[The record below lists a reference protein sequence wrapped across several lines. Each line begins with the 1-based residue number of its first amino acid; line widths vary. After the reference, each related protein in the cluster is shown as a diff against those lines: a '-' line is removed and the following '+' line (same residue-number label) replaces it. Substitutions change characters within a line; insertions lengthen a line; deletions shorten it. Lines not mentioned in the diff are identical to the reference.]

1 MIAECP
7 KCGQRLRAG
16 WLRCPRCRE
25 LLPDTSA
32 PAAKAGPRE
41 PQRWRV
47 VAAASAV
54 VVGAGILGLML
65 SARSTPPQNSAAQTA
80 SVGRLD
86 ANRPKNEPK
95 PAAPAVRAQ
104 VESAE
109 SRRAGYAAYSMGNLT
124 SARAKF
130 QAAVDANPSDPE
142 ARNNLGQ
149 VLVRQ
154 DRAADALPHFDEA
167 VRLDPQK
174 WAYRFN
180 RGRAYGLVDRW
191 PDAVTE
197 YRVAAQLFPED
208 YATRFNLGLAL
219 MRMKQYPEAVTELE
233 EAVKLA
239 PSEPSFLISLGTAYV
254 AGDKPDRAKTV
265 FEQFLELAPDDPDAS
280 RVKALIGALDA
291 AAAKN

>member
-1 MIAECP
+1 MV
-7 KCGQRLRAG
+7 GAG
-16 WLRCPRCRE
+16 
-25 LLPDTSA
+25 
-32 PAAKAGPRE
+32 
-41 PQRWRV
+41 
-47 VAAASAV
+47 ASAV
-54 VVGAGILGLML
+54 VVVAGILGQIL
-65 SARSTPPQNSAAQTA
+65 SAGSTPQNSAAQPA
-80 SVGRLD
+80 SVRRLD
-86 ANRPKNEPK
+86 AERPKNETK

-109 SRRAGYAAYSMGNLT
+109 SRRAGYAAYSMGDLT
-124 SARAKF
+124 SALAKF

-154 DRAADALPHFDEA
+154 DRAADAVPHFDEA

-180 RGRAYGLVDRW
+180 RGRAYGLVNRW

-197 YRVAAQLFPED
+197 YRGAAQLFPED

-254 AGDKPDRAKTV
+254 AVAKPDRAKAV
-265 FEQFLELAPDDPDAS
+265 FQQFLELAPEDPEVP